1 MKRIAV
7 ILAGVAVMLA
17 VATAGHAYKI
27 RIGSTLATD
36 VFYTMQTGPAYVGP
50 FGTRDSRQ
58 PDLTT
63 FTAQVTS
70 GSLTFMYFSED
81 RTVGA
86 HISLALTAGAAH
98 GAQNVQLLFFYGWY
112 RIGRF
117 RLSIGHMDNLFASST
132 YAPYAGL
139 GFQSL
144 PDGSGGLYDFGK
156 LYSGRFAQIGLY
168 YGLGRWQFMIAVGA
182 PPLNSD
188 NFPAWRNNQNVIVGF
203 GRYPRIDLAAE
214 YRAKN
219 FSLAPGVSIYRTEW
233 EGAEGVTLKDDYVLS
248 YALVLPFR
256 ASFGNFGLTG
266 EVSYG
271 RNWRAANMRNP
282 YQGAYWWGAGWN
294 DNLDRVKAADT
305 DMYSACLG
313 LYYRLGKT
321 TIWLSGGW
329 QMVQNGSSDG
339 FGTWRHGQN
348 TRWAVVLAAPH
359 KVNRHFTIAPEI
371 GYYFYG
377 WDPTQDVGGASNWG
391 TPGGATSTST
401 TADLGSAWLI
411 GIRFIVWF

>member
-1 MKRIAV
+1 MKRIGML
-7 ILAGVAVMLA
+7 LAA
-17 VATAGHAYKI
+17 VAGTVALATTGYAFQIKV
-27 RIGSTLATD
+27 GATLATD
-36 VFYTMQTGPAYVGP
+36 LFYILQTGPAYVGP
-50 FGTRDSRQ
+50 LVTRDSRQ

-70 GSLTFMYFSED
+70 GSLSIMYFARD

-86 HISLALTAGAAH
+86 HLALALTAGPAH
-98 GAQNVQLLFFYGWY
+98 GAQNVQILFMYGWY
-112 RIGRF
+112 RFGRF

-156 LYSGRFAQIGLY
+156 LYSGRFAQVGLY
-168 YGLGRWQFMIAVGA
+168 YGIGRWQFMIALGTA
-182 PPLNSD
+182 PRNTD
-188 NFPAWRNNQNVIVGF
+188 NFPAWRNNQNVIVGN
-203 GRYPRIDLAAE
+203 GRYPRVDLAAE
-214 YRAKN
+214 YRSKYFA
-219 FSLAPGVSIYRTEW
+219 FAPGISVYRTEW
-233 EGAEGVTLKDDYVLS
+233 EGMEGVTLQDESVLS
-248 YALVLPFR
+248 FALVLPFR

-271 RNWRAANMRNP
+271 QNWRAANMRNP
-282 YQGAYWWGAGWN
+282 WQGAVWWGGGYG
-294 DNLDRVKAADT
+294 DRLDRIKAADT
-305 DMYSACLG
+305 RLYSACLG
-313 LYYRLGKT
+313 LYYRLGRA

-329 QMVQNGSSDG
+329 QMAQNGSSDV
-339 FGTWRHGQN
+339 FGSWRHGQN
-348 TRWAVVLAAPH
+348 THWAMVLAVPYR
-359 KVNRHFTIAPEI
+359 VNRHFSIAPEI

-401 TADLGSAWLI
+401 IANLGSAWLI
-411 GIRFIVWF
+411 GIRFVIRF